1 VLVVA
6 AASFLVAIGFGVIG
20 PAIPLLAAHFG
31 VSAALAGLAISAFA
45 AFRFLSALAGGR
57 LVRAVGE
64 RAVMTGGLLL
74 QAVTSILAGLAP
86 TFPLLIA
93 FRSIGGIGSAAFT
106 VSSIAL
112 VIRIAPEQQRGR
124 AMGIYQG
131 GFILGSIAGPG
142 LGGLLAEISLRL
154 PLVVYGIFL
163 LLAAIVSATMLRT
176 PAVPRRDR
184 ARTEPALAE
193 QVAEA
198 VLAEPAI
205 PGEALADAA
214 LADTTMA
221 DAPLFD
227 GVLAD
232 TPLGDAALGDDPLG
246 DDPLGGAPLGG
257 APLGDDPLGD
267 AALGDAALGDG
278 VHGDAALGDIAQ
290 GDAVLARPRCPAAG
304 RSDGPLRTALR
315 SRAYLAALLANLGVG
330 WVFYGMRSSL
340 LPLYISRHL
349 GQSAG
354 WTGLAFLLSALVQAL
369 ALLRAGRICDNWG
382 RRPAL
387 LLGAGVSILSV
398 AAFTLP
404 ISPGVFLLPLLSL
417 GVGGALLA
425 TAPGALVGDVAV
437 GRSETII
444 ALFAMVS
451 DFGGIA
457 GPLISGWLTDA
468 VSYAA
473 AFWLACAIL
482 AGGFVMTLTIGR
494 GHRPDRVTDAAAAS
508 L

>member
-1 VLVVA
+1 MA

-184 ARTEPALAE
+184 VRTESALAE

-214 LADTTMA
+214 LADTAPVDAALADTALADTALA
-221 DAPLFD
+221 DAP
-227 GVLAD
+227 
-232 TPLGDAALGDDPLG
+232 
-246 DDPLGGAPLGG
+246 
-257 APLGDDPLGD
+257 
-267 AALGDAALGDG
+267 LGDG
-278 VHGDAALGDIAQ
+278 VHGDAALGDTAP
-290 GDAVLARPRCPAAG
+290 GDGVLVRPRGPAVARP
-304 RSDGPLRTALR
+304 DGPLRTALR

-369 ALLRAGRICDNWG
+369 ALLRAGRICDTWG
-382 RRPAL
+382 RKPAL

-482 AGGFVMTLTIGR
+482 ASGFVMTLTIGR
-494 GHRPDRVTDAAAAS
+494 GRRPDRVTDAAAAS

>member
-184 ARTEPALAE
+184 VRTESALAE

-214 LADTTMA
+214 LADTAPVDAALADTALADTALA
-221 DAPLFD
+221 DAP
-227 GVLAD
+227 
-232 TPLGDAALGDDPLG
+232 
-246 DDPLGGAPLGG
+246 
-257 APLGDDPLGD
+257 
-267 AALGDAALGDG
+267 LGDG
-278 VHGDAALGDIAQ
+278 VHGDAALGDTAP
-290 GDAVLARPRCPAAG
+290 GDGVLVRPRGPAVARP
-304 RSDGPLRTALR
+304 DGPLRTALR

-369 ALLRAGRICDNWG
+369 ALLRAGRICDTWG
-382 RRPAL
+382 RKPAL

-482 AGGFVMTLTIGR
+482 ASGFVMTLTIGR
-494 GHRPDRVTDAAAAS
+494 GRRPDRVTDAAAAS

>member
-1 VLVVA
+1 
-6 AASFLVAIGFGVIG
+6 
-20 PAIPLLAAHFG
+20 
-31 VSAALAGLAISAFA
+31 
-45 AFRFLSALAGGR
+45 
-57 LVRAVGE
+57 
-64 RAVMTGGLLL
+64 MTGGLLL

-112 VIRIAPEQQRGR
+112 IIRIAPVQHRGR

-176 PAVPRRDR
+176 AAVPRRDQ
-184 ARTEPALAE
+184 ARTEPVPAEPVPAEPALTDSALAE
-193 QVAEA
+193 QLAEVA
-198 VLAEPAI
+198 LAEPAI
-205 PGEALADAA
+205 PGEALADVA
-214 LADTTMA
+214 LAGVTLA
-221 DAPLFD
+221 D

-232 TPLGDAALGDDPLG
+232 GALA
-246 DDPLGGAPLGG
+246 GGALADG
-257 APLGDDPLGD
+257 ALSRPPSR
-267 AALGDAALGDG
+267 AAAPSA
-278 VHGDAALGDIAQ
+278 
-290 GDAVLARPRCPAAG
+290 
-304 RSDGPLRTALR
+304 GPLRTALR

-330 WVFYGMRSSL
+330 WVFYGMRSAL

-354 WTGLAFLLSALVQAL
+354 WTGLVFLLSALVQSL
-369 ALLRAGRICDNWG
+369 ALLRAGWICDTWG
-382 RRPAL
+382 RKPAL

-425 TAPGALVGDVAV
+425 TVPGALVGDVAV

-468 VSYAA
+468 VSFAA

-482 AGGFVMTLTIGR
+482 ASGFVMTLTIGR
-494 GHRPDRVTDAAAAS
+494 DRPRERVTGGAPAS

>member
-1 VLVVA
+1 MA

-176 PAVPRRDR
+176 PALPRRDR
-184 ARTEPALAE
+184 ARAE
-193 QVAEA
+193 SARAESVAEA

-214 LADTTMA
+214 LADA
-221 DAPLFD
+221 A
-227 GVLAD
+227 LAD
-232 TPLGDAALGDDPLG
+232 TALADTALDDTALADAAL
-246 DDPLGGAPLGG
+246 A
-257 APLGDDPLGD
+257 D
-267 AALGDAALGDG
+267 AALDDPARGDPVPGGPAGTA
-278 VHGDAALGDIAQ
+278 
-290 GDAVLARPRCPAAG
+290 AAG
-304 RSDGPLRTALR
+304 SAGPLRTALR

-330 WVFYGMRSSL
+330 WVFYGMRSAL
-340 LPLYISRHL
+340 LPLYINRHL

-369 ALLRAGRICDNWG
+369 ALLRAGRICDTWG
-382 RRPAL
+382 RKPAL

-404 ISPGVFLLPLLSL
+404 ISPGVFLLPLLTL

-468 VSYAA
+468 VSYSA

-482 AGGFVMTLTIGR
+482 ASGFVMTLAIGR
-494 GHRPDRVTDAAAAS
+494 GGRRERAPDGAAAS

>member
-1 VLVVA
+1 MEGADAKVLAAAVRAGVTTIVDRGILGRLRPGGESGIPRDVLVVA
-6 AASFLVAIGFGVIG
+6 AASFLIAIGFGVIG

-31 VSAALAGLAISAFA
+31 VSAAVAGLAISAFA
-45 AFRFLSALAGGR
+45 AFRFLSALGGGR
-57 LVRAVGE
+57 LVRIFGE

-86 TFPLLIA
+86 NFALLVT

-106 VSSIAL
+106 IASIAL
-112 VIRIAPEQQRGR
+112 IIRIAPEAQRGR

-131 GFILGSIAGPG
+131 GFILGSIVGPG

-163 LLAAIVSATMLRT
+163 LFAAVVSQTMLRT
-176 PAVPRRDR
+176 PALPRGER
-184 ARTEPALAE
+184 ARAGAAEAALAE

-198 VLAEPAI
+198 ALAEPAI

-214 LADTTMA
+214 LAG
-221 DAPLFD
+221 PH
-227 GVLAD
+227 
-232 TPLGDAALGDDPLG
+232 
-246 DDPLGGAPLGG
+246 GAPAGPAPPG
-257 APLGDDPLGD
+257 A
-267 AALGDAALGDG
+267 
-278 VHGDAALGDIAQ
+278 
-290 GDAVLARPRCPAAG
+290 AVSGPPTSGPSTSARSA
-304 RSDGPLRTALR
+304 GPLRTALR
-315 SRAYLAALLANLGVG
+315 SRAYLAALLANLAVG
-330 WVFYGMRSSL
+330 WVFYGMRSAL
-340 LPLYISRHL
+340 LPLYISKHL
-349 GQSAG
+349 HQSAG

-369 ALLRAGRICDNWG
+369 ALLRAGRLCDTWG
-382 RRPAL
+382 RKPAL

-404 ISPGVFLLPLLSL
+404 ISPTVFLLPLLTL
-417 GVGGALLA
+417 GAGGALMA

-437 GRSETII
+437 GRNETII

-457 GPLISGWLTDA
+457 GPLVSGWLTDA
-468 VSYAA
+468 VSFSA
-473 AFWLACAIL
+473 AFWLACVIMAS
-482 AGGFVMTLTIGR
+482 GFVVTLTIGR
-494 GHRPDRVTDAAAAS
+494 GRPRERVADGAAAS

>member
-1 VLVVA
+1 VA

-184 ARTEPALAE
+184 ARTESALAE

-214 LADTTMA
+214 LADT
-221 DAPLFD
+221 AP
-227 GVLAD
+227 V
-232 TPLGDAALGDDPLG
+232 DAA
-246 DDPLGGAPLGG
+246 
-257 APLGDDPLGD
+257 LGD
-267 AALGDAALGDG
+267 AALGDAALGDAPLGDG
-278 VHGDAALGDIAQ
+278 VHGDAELGDTAQ

-369 ALLRAGRICDNWG
+369 ALLRAGRICDTWG

-482 AGGFVMTLTIGR
+482 ASGFVMTLTIGR
-494 GHRPDRVTDAAAAS
+494 GRRPDRVTDAAAAS

>member
-1 VLVVA
+1 MA

-184 ARTEPALAE
+184 ARTESALAE

-214 LADTTMA
+214 LADT
-221 DAPLFD
+221 AP
-227 GVLAD
+227 V
-232 TPLGDAALGDDPLG
+232 DAA
-246 DDPLGGAPLGG
+246 
-257 APLGDDPLGD
+257 LGD
-267 AALGDAALGDG
+267 AALGDAALGDAPLGDG
-278 VHGDAALGDIAQ
+278 VHGDAELGDTAQ

-369 ALLRAGRICDNWG
+369 ALLRAGRICDTWG

-482 AGGFVMTLTIGR
+482 ASGFVMTLTIGR
-494 GHRPDRVTDAAAAS
+494 GRRPDRVTDAAAAS